1 MNISP
6 LEDQQVLLTAESHLS
21 SPMLSIHFKPFT
33 KLLCIVS
40 LWLATVLKQ
49 KLQLGKYMYKFSTTQ
64 IYCKQNYCKKS
75 SVSEKLPR
83 RVKRRGSLHSTD
95 YHSRHE
101 AAQWRRRSW
110 VQTSYCLFAYVCGGR
125 GLQVSLP
132 GTLLTLLMTVFS
144 QAWSTPRDPQWPGLQ
159 AEFPQVPFSLGSNP
173 GLKGEYFTDWA
184 HSLTLVV
191 SILGRVTR
199 EKPRDIGSET

>member
-1 MNISP
+1 MGWEMNLSP
-6 LEDQQVLLTAESHLS
+6 LEDQQELLTGESHLS

-64 IYCKQNYCKKS
+64 IYCKQNYCKQS
-75 SVSEKLPR
+75 CVTSGHFR
-83 RVKRRGSLHSTD
+83 CHS
-95 YHSRHE
+95 
-101 AAQWRRRSW
+101 A
-110 VQTSYCLFAYVCGGR
+110 
-125 GLQVSLP
+125 

-159 AEFPQVPFSLGSNP
+159 AVFPQVPFSLGS
-173 GLKGEYFTDWA
+173 GTY
-184 HSLTLVV
+184 
-191 SILGRVTR
+191 
-199 EKPRDIGSET
+199 PRLERQVRY